1 MIEGALRG
9 DHASRALFADRYEPV
24 VRAYLAARWRS
35 SPLRF
40 EVDDVVQDVF
50 VEFFRDEGALERAA
64 GAQTV
69 EFRPFLYGVARNVA
83 RRAEAKRV
91 QRRDHVGP
99 PPLHE
104 EPAAPDDERYS
115 VVFDRAWA
123 VSIMKQAAQLQT
135 TWAATEGE
143 RALKRVELLK
153 LRFSEDLPIREIAR
167 RWGEP
172 ADHLHHEYAT
182 ARDEFRKAL
191 AEVIREH
198 NPNSSRVEAE
208 AARLLTLLRTP

>member
-9 DHASRALFADRYEPV
+9 DQASRALFAERYEPV
-24 VRAYLAARWRS
+24 VRAYLAARWRT

-40 EVDDVVQDVF
+40 EIDDVVQDVF
-50 VEFFRDEGALERAA
+50 VEFFRGDGTLERAA

-83 RRAEAKRV
+83 RRTEATSS
-91 QRRDHVGP
+91 RRREQYGP
-99 PPLHE
+99 PACLD
-104 EPAAPDDERYS
+104 EPAARDDERFS

-123 VSIMKQAAQLQT
+123 VSVMKQAARLQA
-135 TWAATEGE
+135 TWAATQGD

-153 LRFSEDLPIREIAR
+153 LRFAEDLPIREIAQ
-167 RWGEP
+167 RWGEA

-182 ARDEFRKAL
+182 AREEFRKAL

-208 AARLLTLLRTP
+208 AAWLLTLLRTP